1 MRHIREY
8 EEQDVKD
15 LMGDMETIGQA
26 PLKGWIVSVAPF
38 DTEFTFSSTSALA
51 GTKYYAITADNA
63 KEAYALIAE
72 DWIYEEED
80 LDSFV
85 EEVKNFTDLSEDICE
100 LTERSMGF
108 VVLGVWEGL
117 RSTSKKAE
125 LVVIDGIN
133 PFEAG
138 RLLNQKFT
146 NAQSVM
152 AANPKGNSK

>member
-1 MRHIREY
+1 MKHLREY
-8 EEQDVKD
+8 EEQDIKD
-15 LMGDMETIGQA
+15 LMGNMETIGQA

-38 DTEFTFSSTSALA
+38 DTESTAVGS
-51 GTKYYAITADNA
+51 KYYAITADNV

-85 EEVKNFTDLSEDICE
+85 EEVKNFTELSEDIGE
-100 LTERSMGF
+100 STDYQAGF

-117 RSTSKKAE
+117 RPTSKKSE
-125 LVVIDGIN
+125 LFVISGIN

-138 RLLNQKFT
+138 TLLSQKFT

-152 AANPKGNSK
+152 SANLKGNSK

>member
-1 MRHIREY
+1 MKHLREY
-8 EEQDVKD
+8 EEQDIKD
-15 LMGDMETIGQA
+15 LLGNMETIGQA
-26 PLKGWIVSVAPF
+26 PLKGWIVSVGPF
-38 DTEFTFSSTSALA
+38 DVDTSSY
-51 GTKYYAITADNA
+51 GVKYYAITADNV
-63 KEAYALIAE
+63 KEAYAITAE
-72 DWIYEEED
+72 DWIYEEEE

-85 EEVKNFTDLSEDICE
+85 EDVDNFTELSEKINDE
-100 LTERSMGF
+100 SDYQMGF

-125 LVVIDGIN
+125 LVVIEGVN

-138 RLLNQKFT
+138 RLLSQKFT

>member
-1 MRHIREY
+1 MKHLREY
-8 EEQDVKD
+8 EEQDIKD
-15 LMGDMETIGQA
+15 LLGNMETIGQA
-26 PLKGWIVSVAPF
+26 PLKGWIISVGPF
-38 DTEFTFSSTSALA
+38 DVDTSSYGA
-51 GTKYYAITADNA
+51 KYYAITADNV
-63 KEAYALIAE
+63 KEAYAITAE

-85 EEVKNFTDLSEDICE
+85 EDIDNFTELSEKINDE
-100 LTERSMGF
+100 SGYQMGF

-117 RSTSKKAE
+117 RPTGKKSE
-125 LVVIDGIN
+125 LAVIDGIN

-138 RLLNQKFT
+138 RLLSEKFT

>member
-1 MRHIREY
+1 MKHLREY
-8 EEQDVKD
+8 EEKDIKD

-38 DTEFTFSSTSALA
+38 DTELTAHEA
-51 GTKYYAITADNA
+51 KYYAITADNV

-100 LTERSMGF
+100 STEYQTGF

-125 LVVIDGIN
+125 LVVIEGVN

-138 RLLNQKFT
+138 RLLIQKFT

>member
-1 MRHIREY
+1 MKHLREY
-8 EEQDVKD
+8 EEQDIKD
-15 LMGDMETIGQA
+15 LMGDMKTIGQD

-38 DTEFTFSSTSALA
+38 DTELTAHGA
-51 GTKYYAITADNA
+51 KYYAITADNV

-85 EEVKNFTDLSEDICE
+85 EEVENFTDLSGDIGE
-100 LTERSMGF
+100 STDYQMGF

-117 RSTSKKAE
+117 RPTAKKSE
-125 LVVIDGIN
+125 LVVIEGVN

-138 RLLNQKFT
+138 RLLSQKFT

-152 AANPKGNSK
+152 SANPKGNSK

>member
-1 MRHIREY
+1 MKHLREY
-8 EEQDVKD
+8 EEQDIKD

-38 DTEFTFSSTSALA
+38 DTELTAHGA
-51 GTKYYAITADNA
+51 KYYAITADNV

-85 EEVKNFTDLSEDICE
+85 EEVENFTDLSGDIGE
-100 LTERSMGF
+100 STDYQMGF

-117 RSTSKKAE
+117 RPTAKKSE
-125 LVVIDGIN
+125 LVVIEGVN

-138 RLLNQKFT
+138 RLLSQKFT

-152 AANPKGNSK
+152 SANPKGNSK

>member
-1 MRHIREY
+1 MKHLREY
-8 EEQDVKD
+8 EEQDIKD

-26 PLKGWIVSVAPF
+26 PLKGWIVSVGPF
-38 DTEFTFSSTSALA
+38 DTELTAHGA
-51 GTKYYAITADNA
+51 KYYAITADNV

-85 EEVKNFTDLSEDICE
+85 EEVENFTDLSGDIGE
-100 LTERSMGF
+100 STDYQMGF

-117 RSTSKKAE
+117 RPTAKKSE
-125 LVVIDGIN
+125 LVVIEGVN

-138 RLLNQKFT
+138 RLLSQKFS

-152 AANPKGNSK
+152 TANPKGNSK

>member
-1 MRHIREY
+1 MKHLREY
-8 EEQDVKD
+8 EEQDIKD

-26 PLKGWIVSVAPF
+26 PLKGWIVSVGPF
-38 DTEFTFSSTSALA
+38 DVDNSSYGA
-51 GTKYYAITADNA
+51 KYYAITADNV
-63 KEAYALIAE
+63 KEAYAITAE

-85 EEVKNFTDLSEDICE
+85 EDIDNFTELSEKINDE
-100 LTERSMGF
+100 SDYQMGF

-125 LVVIDGIN
+125 LAVIDGIN

-138 RLLNQKFT
+138 RLLSQKFI

>member
-1 MRHIREY
+1 MKHLREY
-8 EEQDVKD
+8 EEQDIKD

-26 PLKGWIVSVAPF
+26 PLKGWIISVGPF
-38 DTEFTFSSTSALA
+38 DVDTSSYGA
-51 GTKYYAITADNA
+51 KYYAITADNV

-85 EEVKNFTDLSEDICE
+85 EEVKNFTDLSEDIGE
-100 LTERSMGF
+100 STDYQMGF

-117 RSTSKKAE
+117 RPTGKKSE
-125 LVVIDGIN
+125 LVVIEGIN

-138 RLLNQKFT
+138 RVLSEKFT

>member
-1 MRHIREY
+1 MKHLREY
-8 EEQDVKD
+8 EEQDIKD

-38 DTEFTFSSTSALA
+38 DTESTAIGA
-51 GTKYYAITADNA
+51 KYYAITADNV

-85 EEVKNFTDLSEDICE
+85 EEVENFTDLSGDIGE
-100 LTERSMGF
+100 STDYQMGF

-117 RSTSKKAE
+117 RPTAKKSE
-125 LVVIDGIN
+125 LVVIEGVN

-138 RLLNQKFT
+138 RLLSQKFT

-152 AANPKGNSK
+152 SANPKGNSK

>member
-1 MRHIREY
+1 MKHLREY
-8 EEQDVKD
+8 EEQEIKD
-15 LMGDMETIGQA
+15 LMGDMTSIGQD
-26 PLKGWIVSVAPF
+26 PLKGWVVSVGPF
-38 DTEFTFSSTSALA
+38 DTESSSYGA
-51 GTKYYAITADNA
+51 KYYAITADNV
-63 KEAYALIAE
+63 KEAYAITAE

-85 EEVKNFTDLSEDICE
+85 EDIDNFTELSEKINDE
-100 LTERSMGF
+100 SGYQMGF

-117 RSTSKKAE
+117 RPTGKKSE
-125 LVVIDGIN
+125 LAVIDGIN

-138 RLLNQKFT
+138 RLLSEKFT

>member
-1 MRHIREY
+1 MKHLREY
-8 EEQDVKD
+8 EEQDIKD
-15 LMGDMETIGQA
+15 LMGDMKTIGQA

-38 DTEFTFSSTSALA
+38 DTELTAHGA
-51 GTKYYAITADNA
+51 KYYAITADNV

-85 EEVKNFTDLSEDICE
+85 EEAENFTDLSGDIGE
-100 LTERSMGF
+100 STDYQMGF

-117 RSTSKKAE
+117 RPTAKKSE
-125 LVVIDGIN
+125 LVVIEGVN

-138 RLLNQKFT
+138 RLLSQKFT

-152 AANPKGNSK
+152 SANPKGNSK

>member
-1 MRHIREY
+1 MKHLREY
-8 EEQDVKD
+8 EEQDIKD

-38 DTEFTFSSTSALA
+38 DTELTAHGA
-51 GTKYYAITADNA
+51 KYYAITADNV

-85 EEVKNFTDLSEDICE
+85 EEVENFTDLSGDIGE
-100 LTERSMGF
+100 STDYQMGF

-117 RSTSKKAE
+117 RPTAKKSE
-125 LVVIDGIN
+125 LVVIEGVN

-138 RLLNQKFT
+138 RLLSQKFI

>member
-1 MRHIREY
+1 MKHLREY
-8 EEQDVKD
+8 EEQDIKD
-15 LMGDMETIGQA
+15 LLGNMETIGQA
-26 PLKGWIVSVAPF
+26 PLKGWIVSFGPF
-38 DTEFTFSSTSALA
+38 DADTSSYGA
-51 GTKYYAITADNA
+51 KYYAITADNV
-63 KEAYALIAE
+63 KEAYAITAE

-100 LTERSMGF
+100 STDYQMGF

-117 RSTSKKAE
+117 RSTGKKSE
-125 LVVIDGIN
+125 LVVIEGVN

-138 RLLNQKFT
+138 RLLSQKFT

>member
-1 MRHIREY
+1 MKHLREY
-8 EEQDVKD
+8 EEQDIKD

-38 DTEFTFSSTSALA
+38 DTESTAIGA
-51 GTKYYAITADNA
+51 KYYAITADNV

-85 EEVKNFTDLSEDICE
+85 EEVKNFTDLSEDIGE
-100 LTERSMGF
+100 STDYQMGF

-138 RLLNQKFT
+138 RLLSQKFI

>member
-1 MRHIREY
+1 MKHLREY
-8 EEQDVKD
+8 EEQDIKD
-15 LMGDMETIGQA
+15 LLGNMETIGQA
-26 PLKGWIVSVAPF
+26 PLKGWIVSVGPF
-38 DTEFTFSSTSALA
+38 DTDTSSYGAE
-51 GTKYYAITADNA
+51 YYAITADNV

-85 EEVKNFTDLSEDICE
+85 EEVKNFTELSEDIGE
-100 LTERSMGF
+100 STDYQAGF

-117 RSTSKKAE
+117 RPTSKKSE
-125 LVVIDGIN
+125 LFVISGIN

-138 RLLNQKFT
+138 ILLSQKFT

-152 AANPKGNSK
+152 SANLKGNSK

>member
-1 MRHIREY
+1 MKHLREY
-8 EEQDVKD
+8 EEQDIKD

-26 PLKGWIVSVAPF
+26 PLKGWIVSIAPF
-38 DTEFTFSSTSALA
+38 DTESTAN
-51 GTKYYAITADNA
+51 GTKYYAITADNV

-85 EEVKNFTDLSEDICE
+85 EEVKNFTDLSEGICE
-100 LTERSMGF
+100 STEYQMGF

-125 LVVIDGIN
+125 LVVIEGVN

-152 AANPKGNSK
+152 SANLKGNSK

>member
-1 MRHIREY
+1 MKHLREY
-8 EEQDVKD
+8 EEQEIKD
-15 LMGDMETIGQA
+15 LMGDMTSIGQD

-38 DTEFTFSSTSALA
+38 DTESTAIGA
-51 GTKYYAITADNA
+51 KYYAITADNV

-85 EEVKNFTDLSEDICE
+85 EEVKNFTELSEKINDE
-100 LTERSMGF
+100 SDYQMGF

-125 LVVIDGIN
+125 LVVIEGVN

-138 RLLNQKFT
+138 RLLSQKFT